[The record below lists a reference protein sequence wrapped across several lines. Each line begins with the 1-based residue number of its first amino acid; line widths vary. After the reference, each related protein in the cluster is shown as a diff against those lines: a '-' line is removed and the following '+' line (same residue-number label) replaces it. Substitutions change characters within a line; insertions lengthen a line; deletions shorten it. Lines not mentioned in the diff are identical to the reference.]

1 MARLE
6 HGGVD
11 LAHGVMHCATHPP
24 TNSTIHPT
32 LHYTTHPPIPCTLH
46 CTIPPFTLHYTSLHC
61 TIPPYIAL
69 YLPTLHYTSPPLPIL
84 RYNLHRTEHCT
95 SSIVPNP
102 TPYILHHTLQVI
114 GDQMANSLRPL
125 CNAEGTRGGW
135 VLGKNHMSPMLQMQ
149 QFADTQVV
157 AMIKVW
163 KHIFL
168 ENFPLVQKHLR
179 VSGCMGKCATKNL
192 LKMGAIFLLVVAVLP
207 VVAVVAYAETAPSSG
222 LLPGGQCTMWLSHWK
237 NGN

>member
-1 MARLE
+1 MTTLMGIIITAGRPMARLE

-32 LHYTTHPPIPCTLH
+32 L
-46 CTIPPFTLHYTSLHC
+46 
-61 TIPPYIAL
+61 L

-95 SSIVPNP
+95 SSVVPNP

-114 GDQMANSLRPL
+114 GDQMSNSLRPL

-135 VLGKNHMSPMLQMQ
+135 AWGKNHMSPMLRMQ
-149 QFADTQVV
+149 QLADTQVV
-157 AMIKVW
+157 ARIKV
-163 KHIFL
+163 
-168 ENFPLVQKHLR
+168 
-179 VSGCMGKCATKNL
+179 
-192 LKMGAIFLLVVAVLP
+192 
-207 VVAVVAYAETAPSSG
+207 
-222 LLPGGQCTMWLSHWK
+222 
-237 NGN
+237 